1 MGPGSARDLL
11 CGPGQGPPCHWA
23 SEQWKLA
30 QVPNACHLSIIT
42 LIFAIYL
49 GTTDHVIYLIV
60 SCNCIRLFFIEI
72 YFKRQLYIT
81 NMSGKSISLVI
92 NRS

>member
-1 MGPGSARDLL
+1 M
-11 CGPGQGPPCHWA
+11 
-23 SEQWKLA
+23 
-30 QVPNACHLSIIT
+30 
-42 LIFAIYL
+42 IFAIYV
-49 GTTDHVIYLIV
+49 GMAKVTDHVIYLIV
-60 SCNCIRLFFIEI
+60 SFHCIRLFSIEI